1 MRPPFFVSSPL
12 FSILAGAT
20 FISFSGIWVAWSNLD
35 PVVSAF
41 YRVFFGAVFLL
52 FWCLLKQEFHKIDP
66 KSMLLLLLCGIS
78 FAADL
83 VCWHASINYI
93 GPGLS
98 TIIGNFQVFILT
110 IISVTV
116 FGTHLT
122 IRFIIS
128 VPLAVFGL
136 FMVIG
141 FDWNALPENYLF
153 GIFLALLTA
162 LLYSVFLLTMR
173 QVQANQPH
181 IPSFYK
187 VMIVSLIAS
196 LSLVPPTLL
205 SGASFALPTLS
216 SLTAVVCLA
225 LFSQTIGWVIIAN
238 SLPRVIPSIA
248 GLLLLLQPALAFVWD
263 VLIFD
268 RQTTTI
274 NWIGVALVLVAI
286 YLGMGRSGTTS
297 SS

>member
-52 FWCLLKQEFHKIDP
+52 FWCLLKQEFYKIDP
-66 KSMLLLLLCGIS
+66 KSRLLLLLCGIS

-116 FGTHLT
+116 FGTRLT

-141 FDWNALPENYLF
+141 FNWNALPENYLF
-153 GIFLALLTA
+153 GIFLGLLTA